1 MGKWNWVKPA
11 REAVAQ
17 TGMKYKKFE
26 AILASPTASCLD
38 LGKGI
43 YSYREGGLFV
53 VAILKNRVI
62 LSAGIDMSADALDG
76 WYVSTRALR
85 QCRELKVTPGN
96 VIASMEDADA
106 FPAEKGRTLYRGLFD
121 VLVHEGKNRIVSVGT
136 PKSLNYKILR
146 QPTISK
152 SSGGTPVGS
161 MPQHV
166 NDLLARA
173 QRAGFAVSKSGAG
186 HYKIWK
192 SGTPGL
198 GKSVT
203 IPSTGSDWRGMMN
216 NIMEIRSAFGVD
228 LRRF

>member
-1 MGKWNWVKPA
+1 MGKWHWGKAAKEIAAENGV
-11 REAVAQ
+11 
-17 TGMKYKKFE
+17 KYKKFE

-43 YSYREGGLFV
+43 YSYREGGLYAV
-53 VAILKNRVI
+53 VNLEKRVI
-62 LSAGIDMSADALDG
+62 LSAGIDMSAEALDG

-136 PKSLNYKILR
+136 SKSLNYKM
-146 QPTISK
+146 QPTVSKSK

-161 MPQHV
+161 MPQDV

-173 QRAGFAVSKSGAG
+173 RRAGFAVSKSGTG
-186 HYKIWK
+186 HNKIWK

-203 IPSTGSDWRGMMN
+203 IPSTSSDWRGMMN

>member
-1 MGKWNWVKPA
+1 MGKWRWGKAA
-11 REAVAQ
+11 REKAAENEV
-17 TGMKYKKFE
+17 KYKKFE
-26 AILASPTASCLD
+26 AILTSPTAACLD

-43 YSYREGGLFV
+43 YSYREGGLFMI
-53 VAILKNRVI
+53 AHLEKRFIIN
-62 LSAGIDMSADALDG
+62 AGIDMSADALDG

-106 FPAEKGRTLYRGLFD
+106 FPAQNGRTLYRGLFD
-121 VLVHEGKNRIVSVGT
+121 VLVHERKNRIVSVGT
-136 PKSLNYKILR
+136 PKSLNHTILR
-146 QPTISK
+146 QAVPRG
-152 SSGGTPVGS
+152 SGGTPVGS
-161 MPQHV
+161 MPRDI

-173 QRAGFAVSKSGAG
+173 RRAGFAVSKAGSG
-186 HYKIWK
+186 HNKIWK

-203 IPSTGSDWRGMMN
+203 IPSTGSDWRGMIN
-216 NIMEIRSAFGVD
+216 NVMEIRSAFGVD

>member
-1 MGKWNWVKPA
+1 MGKWHWGKAA

-38 LGKGI
+38 LGEGI

-53 VAILKNRVI
+53 VANLKKRVI

-106 FPAEKGRTLYRGLFD
+106 FPAENGRTLYRGLFD

-136 PKSLNYKILR
+136 SKSLNYKM
-146 QPTISK
+146 QPTVSKSK

-161 MPQHV
+161 MPQDV

-173 QRAGFAVSKSGAG
+173 RRAGFAVSKAGSG
-186 HYKIWK
+186 HNKIWK

>member
-1 MGKWNWVKPA
+1 MGKWHWGKAAKEIAAENGV
-11 REAVAQ
+11 
-17 TGMKYKKFE
+17 KYKKFE

-53 VAILKNRVI
+53 VANLKKRVI

-85 QCRELKVTPGN
+85 QCRELKITPAT

-136 PKSLNYKILR
+136 SKSLNYKM
-146 QPTISK
+146 QPTVSKSK

-161 MPQHV
+161 MPQDV

-173 QRAGFAVSKSGAG
+173 RRAGFAVSKAGSG
-186 HYKIWK
+186 HNKIWK